1 MTLATVALRK
11 GRSAAPSVRGAALGG
26 AWLLPAAMIVSGVL
40 TYAFHIV
47 AARTLGPAAYGQIA
61 VLWGAMFL
69 IAIVLFRPV
78 EQTTSRAIADR
89 LARGEEV
96 RSVLRAVGS
105 LSLMLIVAAAV
116 LAILGWSTLT
126 QRLFDGDNAMTTM
139 LVAGVVAYG
148 MSYLV
153 RGVLGGTRWF
163 AGYSLGLVVDSVARL
178 AVAAPLLLVASKL
191 TAATAVVAAGVAGAI
206 VPLLVGRK
214 HLRGLRDP
222 GAGAPFK
229 LSSALSFAGPAGV
242 VAGADQLFVNGGPLL
257 VVAAGGPGATR
268 AAGIVFAATM
278 LVRAPVYVFQGLA
291 AALLPNLTH
300 LQATADAALFRRAVL
315 RTVAFLLGC
324 GGLIAAGMA
333 LAGPAAMSTLYG
345 SDFQRRPDRPR
356 DPRSRRRVLPRR
368 LHDLAGAARRRSSE
382 RGSQGVGGL
391 GRSLRCALFR
401 DPGRQPDA
409 CQRCVHLCD
418 AGLSDPARRCAVGKD
433 AVVRTPIRVGLV
445 GLGERGTR
453 LARTFD
459 ELPGAEIR
467 WLCDRSPDVRM
478 AHRARFP
485 SASWTAS
492 FGDILTDDGVDAVVI
507 ATPAS
512 NRFDLALRALEA
524 DKHVFVEQ
532 PIALGG
538 EEAQVLVDEAEARD
552 RILAVGNAV
561 LFQPAV
567 RKLKELV
574 VAGALGDVYYMHAD
588 RHRNGGVR
596 SDENALWHLG
606 AQDIAVLL
614 YLLDD
619 QPIEVA
625 ARGESYLR
633 GELPDVVFAYLKF
646 ATGISAHLHFSWLDP
661 LQQRRT
667 TVVGAERMAVI
678 DDLEPERKL
687 TIYDKRE
694 VGLRRSRSAITPMGA
709 SATSSRLACA
719 PRTRRSS
726 SARASWPG
734 SAPRSGEDRTVAT
747 VRRSSRSWRRCRS
760 LWTTEGSR
768 SRS

>member
-1 MTLATVALRK
+1 M
-11 GRSAAPSVRGAALGG
+11 
-26 AWLLPAAMIVSGVL
+26 
-40 TYAFHIV
+40 
-47 AARTLGPAAYGQIA
+47 AARTLGPTAYGQIA

-126 QRLFDGDNAMTTM
+126 ERLFDGDNAMTTM

-315 RTVAFLLGC
+315 RTVGFLLGC

-345 SDFQRRPDRPR
+345 ADF
-356 DPRSRRRVLPRR
+356 
-368 LHDLAGAARRRSSE
+368 HAARVDLVIL
-382 RGSQGVGGL
+382 GLGVGFYL
-391 GRSLRCALFR
+391 AASTISQAL
-401 DPGRQPDA
+401 
-409 CQRCVHLCD
+409 
-418 AGLSDPARRCAVGKD
+418 
-433 AVVRTPIRVGLV
+433 
-445 GLGERGTR
+445 
-453 LARTFD
+453 
-459 ELPGAEIR
+459 
-467 WLCDRSPDVRM
+467 
-478 AHRARFP
+478 
-485 SASWTAS
+485 
-492 FGDILTDDGVDAVVI
+492 
-507 ATPAS
+507 
-512 NRFDLALRALEA
+512 
-524 DKHVFVEQ
+524 
-532 PIALGG
+532 
-538 EEAQVLVDEAEARD
+538 
-552 RILAVGNAV
+552 LAV
-561 LFQPAV
+561 
-567 RKLKELV
+567 
-574 VAGALGDVYYMHAD
+574 D
-588 RHRNGGVR
+588 R
-596 SDENALWHLG
+596 
-606 AQDIAVLL
+606 
-614 YLLDD
+614 
-619 QPIEVA
+619 
-625 ARGESYLR
+625 
-633 GELPDVVFAYLKF
+633 
-646 ATGISAHLHFSWLDP
+646 
-661 LQQRRT
+661 
-667 TVVGAERMAVI
+667 
-678 DDLEPERKL
+678 
-687 TIYDKRE
+687 
-694 VGLRRSRSAITPMGA
+694 A
-709 SATSSRLACA
+709 SAAAKAWAVSAAAFIAFYFAIPGGSLMRVSGAFTCA
-719 PRTRRSS
+719 TLVCLTLLGVALSGRMRS
-726 SARASWPG
+726 
-734 SAPRSGEDRTVAT
+734 
-747 VRRSSRSWRRCRS
+747 
-760 LWTTEGSR
+760 
-768 SRS
+768 